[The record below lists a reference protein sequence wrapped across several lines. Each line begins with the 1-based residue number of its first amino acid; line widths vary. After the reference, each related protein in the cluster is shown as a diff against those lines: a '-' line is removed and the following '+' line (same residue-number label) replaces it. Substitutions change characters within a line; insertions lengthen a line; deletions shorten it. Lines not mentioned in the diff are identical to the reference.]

1 MKLLFLILISSVQT
15 VKTLD
20 VITVEKF
27 AKIEQ
32 ESSKS
37 LQSSPQKCSYSN
49 KIRLLDRLTENSAEV
64 LIDSLNESTGI
75 DSDPIDQEISKII
88 ATELQNQ
95 SQSSSVGSG
104 SILSLDLK
112 SPMME
117 DEKGLK
123 SILRNSQAVGVRY
136 FLGCRL
142 DI

>member
-88 ATELQNQ
+88 ETELQNQ
-95 SQSSSVGSG
+95 SQNSSAGSA

-112 SPMME
+112 SPIAE

-123 SILRNSQAVGVRY
+123 SILLNSQAVG
-136 FLGCRL
+136 
-142 DI
+142 

>member
-1 MKLLFLILISSVQT
+1 MTLLLHSISSVQT

-32 ESSKS
+32 ESPKS
-37 LQSSPQKCSYSN
+37 LKSSPQKASYSN
-49 KIRLLDRLTENSAEV
+49 KIRLLDRLTENSAEI
-64 LIDSLNESTGI
+64 LIRSLNESTSI

-95 SQSSSVGSG
+95 SQSSSAGSA

-112 SPMME
+112 SPITE
-117 DEKGLK
+117 DEKGMKSLILK
-123 SILRNSQAVGVRY
+123 LLNY
-136 FLGCRL
+136 
-142 DI
+142 

>member
-1 MKLLFLILISSVQT
+1 MTLLLHSISSVQT

-32 ESSKS
+32 ESPKS

-49 KIRLLDRLTENSAEV
+49 KIRLLDRLTENSAEI
-64 LIDSLNESTGI
+64 LIASLNESTSN

-88 ATELQNQ
+88 ATELQNK
-95 SQSSSVGSG
+95 SQSSSVDSG
-104 SILSLDLK
+104 SIVSLDLK
-112 SPMME
+112 SPIAE

-123 SILRNSQAVGVRY
+123 SIIIKLLNY
-136 FLGCRL
+136 
-142 DI
+142 